1 MNILTIL
8 GTGHKGNT
16 RAIVDLFLE
25 EFKGEDVNFDEL
37 VSSTFGDAVS
47 IGYNKDYSADVL
59 RNKQKYTLNLGNKS
73 ARTWKD
79 DKKDID
85 ETGEIGSIIQ
95 LYVESLNVWKGDNTT
110 PQKITFGDIKT
121 SFGEMMNLL
130 SIQINMMNQLSGFG
144 KTVLNI

>member
-1 MNILTIL
+1 LIKIPN
-8 GTGHKGNT
+8 
-16 RAIVDLFLE
+16 LE
-25 EFKGEDVNFDEL
+25 NSVQKNKLQGYISLVALINFDEL

-85 ETGEIGSIIQ
+85 ETGEIGSII
-95 LYVESLNVWKGDNTT
+95 
-110 PQKITFGDIKT
+110 
-121 SFGEMMNLL
+121 
-130 SIQINMMNQLSGFG
+130 
-144 KTVLNI
+144 